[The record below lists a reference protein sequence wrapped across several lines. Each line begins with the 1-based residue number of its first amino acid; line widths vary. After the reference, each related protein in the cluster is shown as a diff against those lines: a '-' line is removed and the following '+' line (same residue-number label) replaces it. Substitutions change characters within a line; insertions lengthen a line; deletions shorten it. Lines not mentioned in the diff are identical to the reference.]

1 MGAASC
7 QTRSRGDAMT
17 HASAA
22 PTSVS
27 RSRYLLIAAVAAV
40 TQMLLMIPGYNEN
53 GDFQVGEWLIVLLI
67 SLVVSGALFIFVVP
81 NGGAVSALVLGVVAL
96 VSVLVFWAG
105 LTLPLAAA
113 AVVIAWRAR
122 AAGDRPAM
130 ATAALALS
138 VVAAISLVAIIIGDA
153 VAN

>member
-1 MGAASC
+1 
-7 QTRSRGDAMT
+7 MT

-81 NGGAVSALVLGVVAL
+81 NGGAVSALVPGLLRSRRCWSSGR
-96 VSVLVFWAG
+96 VS
-105 LTLPLAAA
+105 
-113 AVVIAWRAR
+113 RCR
-122 AAGDRPAM
+122 SRPPQR
-130 ATAALALS
+130 
-138 VVAAISLVAIIIGDA
+138 
-153 VAN
+153 